1 MCGPFYDPEKEPAT
15 TYKDPRS
22 HRRNDDIFDDWSKD
36 VPSEVGKQ
44 GRRKNMARLEK
55 RAREQEQD
63 DEDNWFDKPGAL
75 KIRSQAKHDD
85 NKRDEPRKA
94 SKFSFGKSV
103 AEAGRRIGR
112 EDSKPPSLLSRITD
126 DRGGRGRDDERDRDR
141 DRYRNRDKYDR
152 YDRDSD
158 RRRWRDRD
166 RESEYYER
174 GRDRYQN
181 RPRYKGGYMK

>member
-15 TYKDPRS
+15 TYTKDPRS
-22 HRRNDDIFDDWSKD
+22 RRRNDDVFVHWSKD

-63 DEDNWFDKPGAL
+63 DEDNWFDKPGDH
-75 KIRSQAKHDD
+75 KIRGQAKHDD
-85 NKRDEPRKA
+85 KRRDEPRKA

-103 AEAGRRIGR
+103 AEAGRRIG
-112 EDSKPPSLLSRITD
+112 EDSRPSLLSRITD
-126 DRGGRGRDDERDRDR
+126 DRGGRGRDDDRDRDR
-141 DRYRNRDKYDR
+141 DRYRDKYDR
-152 YDRDSD
+152 YDRDKD
-158 RRRWRDRD
+158 RRGWRDDRH
-166 RESEYYER
+166 RESEYYEK

-181 RPRYKGGYMK
+181 RPRYKGGYNK

>member
-15 TYKDPRS
+15 TYNDPRS
-22 HRRNDDIFDDWSKD
+22 RRRNDDVFDDWSKD

-44 GRRKNMARLEK
+44 GRRKNMAKLEK

-63 DEDNWFDKPGAL
+63 DEDTWFDKPGNL
-75 KIRSQAKHDD
+75 KIRGQAKHYDD
-85 NKRDEPRKA
+85 NRRDEPRKA

-103 AEAGRRIGR
+103 VEAGRRIGG
-112 EDSKPPSLLSRITD
+112 EDSKPSSLLSRISD
-126 DRGGRGRDDERDRDR
+126 DRGGRGQDDDRDR
-141 DRYRNRDKYDR
+141 GRDRHRDKYDR
-152 YDRDSD
+152 YDRDKD
-158 RRRWRDRD
+158 RGRRRHDRD